1 MQTEY
6 VEKFWRAPKYED
18 AAHTDGTV
26 SLERVILQEVYDDN
40 VPLRFA
46 FAKDLLPITPESQS
60 VK

>member
-1 MQTEY
+1 MKTEY

-46 FAKDLLPITPESQS
+46 FAKDLLPMT
-60 VK
+60 VKFW